1 MNSASKPALLLID
14 IQKGLDDIDYYGGHR
29 NNLQA
34 ESNARKVL
42 DFWRNNKLP
51 IFHVKH
57 NSTNPNSPL
66 VKGKIG
72 NEFKDIV
79 KPLANEAIIEKEVN
93 SAFIGTDLQQ
103 KMDKLGIE
111 KVVIVGLTTD
121 HCVSSSARMAGNLGY
136 DTFLV
141 GDATAA
147 FDKVG
152 PNGTKYKA
160 EMIHEIE
167 LASIHNEFATVIASD
182 DLLISLKE
190 IL

>member
-14 IQKGLDDIDYYGGHR
+14 IQNGLDDIHYYGGHR

-34 ESNARKVL
+34 ETNAKRIL
-42 DFWRNNKLP
+42 NFWRNQKFP
-51 IFHVKH
+51 IFHIKH
-57 NSTNPNSPL
+57 NSTNPQSPL
-66 VKGKIG
+66 VPGQPG

-79 KPLANEAIIEKEVN
+79 KPLANESIIEKQVN

-103 KMDKLGIE
+103 QLDSLAVKKL
-111 KVVIVGLTTD
+111 VITGLTTD
-121 HCVSSSARMAGNLGY
+121 HCISSTVRMAGNLGY

-141 GDATAA
+141 SDATAT

-152 PNGTKYKA
+152 PYGTRFKA

-167 LASIHNEFATVIASD
+167 LAILHNEFATVMGSD
-182 DLLISLKE
+182 ELLKQISGE
-190 IL
+190 